1 MKRRSFVKNV
11 SLASFGVPFVF
22 RNTQYDA
29 IAKKLFNVPKAN
41 EDRVLVLIRLNGG
54 NDGLN
59 TIVPLDGYDNLMIQR
74 PNVILPENDLIPI
87 VGDNGFHPVMTGM
100 ASMIN
105 DGKLSIIQNVG
116 YPEQNRS
123 HFRSMDIWTTGM
135 MDPNVTTGWFGRNFE
150 VDHPNYPDG
159 YPNSTF
165 EDPFAISMGYELSAT
180 CQGTSANFSHSVV
193 DPTDSTSLPNT
204 GGTNDGTYY
213 GDHME
218 YLEGIIAQSNQYG
231 QEISNSASQG
241 NNLSTLYDPNNPLAM
256 QLKDVA
262 LMISGGLKTKVYI
275 LNVNGFDTH
284 DNQVVDGA
292 TTTGTHANLMKQVSD
307 AVHAFQDDIDQLGLS
322 DRVAGMTFSEFG
334 RQIASNASEGTD
346 HGDAA
351 PLFLFGNCLNTT
363 LYGDNPVIPDT
374 VVDQA
379 GLPMQIDFRDVY
391 ASVLK
396 DWFGIEQNTVQS
408 LFEHNVTFHNII
420 GACNLSTEEQS
431 LATTV
436 EASMVYPNPCS
447 SKLTVK
453 LQGDGSAVKIIIFD
467 NQGKQIDT
475 IYEGKL
481 SKATHHIPYSA
492 SDLTKGSY
500 IIKLLK
506 VSGVE
511 TIKIMKI

>member
-59 TIVPLDGYDNLMIQR
+59 TVVPLDGYDNLMIQR
-74 PNVILPENDLIPI
+74 PNVILPETDLIPI

-105 DGKLSIIQNVG
+105 EGKLSVIQNVG

-135 MDPNVTTGWFGRNFE
+135 MDPNVTTGWLGRNFE
-150 VDHPNYPDG
+150 VDHPVYPDG
-159 YPNSTF
+159 YPNATF
-165 EDPFAISMGYELSAT
+165 DDPFAISMGYELSAT

-284 DNQVVDGA
+284 DNQVVDGV
-292 TTTGTHANLMKQVSD
+292 TTTGTHADLMKQVSD

-322 DRVAGMTFSEFG
+322 DRVAGMSFSEFG

-374 VVDQA
+374 VINQA

-396 DWFGIEQNTVQS
+396 DWFGIDETTVQG
-408 LFEHNVTFHNII
+408 LFEHTVTFHNII
-420 GACNLSTEEQS
+420 GACNLSTDEQS
-431 LATTV
+431 LSSTIGI
-436 EASMVYPNPCS
+436 SMVYPNPCS
-447 SKLTVK
+447 SKGTVK
-453 LQGDGSAVKIIIFD
+453 VDGQGEDVKIVVYNSLGERAFVIF
-467 NQGKQIDT
+467 
-475 IYEGKL
+475 EGKL
-481 SKATHHIPYSA
+481 SKATHHIPFEMDGYA
-492 SDLTKGSY
+492 KGSY
-500 IIKLLK
+500 IVKILHDDRNESISL
-506 VSGVE
+506 
-511 TIKIMKI
+511 IKI